1 MDIKIV
7 DENGKEPIVENNV
20 ENLEKHPEKME
31 VVNPYEIEEMSIHQ
45 ILEIDGDADK
55 QKYTP
60 EIKTLYNWVKT
71 KTNDLSPENIKWT
84 IRELQLKLGTPP
96 FGEDRIKH
104 LSRFAYLDMEGK
116 RIEEEKKKYM

>member
-7 DENGKEPIVENNV
+7 DESGKEPEVQSVENSV
-20 ENLEKHPEKME
+20 EKDKME
-31 VVNPYEIEEMSIHQ
+31 VVNPYGIEEMSIHQ
-45 ILEIDGDADK
+45 MLEIDGDADK
-55 QKYTP
+55 QKYSD

-71 KTNDLSPENIKWT
+71 QTKDLSPENIKWT

-96 FGEDRIKH
+96 FGEDRVKH

-116 RIEEEKKKYM
+116 KIEEEKKKYM

>member
-7 DENGKEPIVENNV
+7 DENGKEPEVESV
-20 ENLEKHPEKME
+20 EKSVETSDKME
-31 VVNPYEIEEMSIHQ
+31 VVNPYGIEEMSIQ
-45 ILEIDGDADK
+45 QMLELDGDADK

-71 KTNDLSPENIKWT
+71 QTKDLSPENIKWT

-96 FGEDRIKH
+96 FGEDRVKH

-116 RIEEEKKKYM
+116 RIEQEKKKYM

>member
-7 DENGKEPIVENNV
+7 GEPEVQTVDNPVE
-20 ENLEKHPEKME
+20 KQPDKME
-31 VVNPYEIEEMSIHQ
+31 VVNPYAIEEMSIHQ
-45 ILEIDGDADK
+45 MLEIDGDADK

-71 KTNDLSPENIKWT
+71 QTKDLSPENIKWT

-96 FGEDRIKH
+96 FGEDRAKH

-116 RIEEEKKKYM
+116 KIEEEKKKYM